1 MMVGWDGEGLI
12 NSQKVN
18 NECFSENRQALNAN
32 TTTNTAAC
40 GERTAQQRYAMLHIV
55 ASTTCSYRLSAVV
68 VVAVTAARRELHGA
82 LHDAVLHSATLTIL
96 SNLQFRF
103 PAIAN
108 ARCER

>member
-1 MMVGWDGEGLI
+1 MMVGWDGEGSI
-12 NSQKVN
+12 NNQKVN

-40 GERTAQQRYAMLHIV
+40 GERTAQQGYAMLHIV

-68 VVAVTAARRELHGA
+68 VVAVTAARRELH
-82 LHDAVLHSATLTIL
+82 DAVLHSATLTIL

-103 PAIAN
+103 PTIAN